1 MKNKKRTMLKSVILE
16 MVAILL
22 IALAIAGCEQSQKD
36 DIYSKMRVVFSE
48 DNIKLS
54 DEAYIKNSHD
64 KEQNSVGLLEFSDFE
79 YNDTIYCS
87 TAYSVDESL
96 LDSSRNIGEVHRADD
111 TSSTRQAYAIKN
123 VNSEYMLAVEVD
135 ETYVLYYNQ
144 KCSHENLQEYIEL
157 IGDRENLDVSYVK
170 VELLNNGLTE
180 KEYIYCDD
188 IEEWVWQL
196 LTQSEHKMLNK
207 VSRIKEDSDSENRID
222 FVICIRNKYTGAEY
236 LIELLENGN
245 LAISDVYSMYEHEYE
260 YEFSEDEL
268 LEALT
273 ELAENYEAYEVK

>member
-1 MKNKKRTMLKSVILE
+1 MKSEKRTMLRV
-16 MVAILL
+16 VILL
-22 IALAIAGCEQSQKD
+22 IALAIAGCEQYDGQSQKE
-36 DIYSKMRVVFSE
+36 DIHAKMLSIFSE
-48 DNIKLS
+48 DNIKLF
-54 DEAYIKNSHD
+54 DENYIENSYD

-96 LDSSRNIGEVHRADD
+96 LDSSKNIGKVHRVDD
-111 TSSTRQAYAIKN
+111 TSLIRQAYAIKN
-123 VNSEYMLAVEVD
+123 INSEYMLAVKVD
-135 ETYVLYYNQ
+135 DAYVLYYNW

-157 IGDRENLDVSYVK
+157 IGDRENLEVAYVK

-180 KEYIYCDD
+180 KEYIYCDG

-196 LTQSEHKMLNK
+196 LTQTEHKMLNK
-207 VSRIKEDSDSENRID
+207 VSGIKEEAEKESN
-222 FVICIRNKYTGAEY
+222 FVVCIRNKYTGAEY
-236 LIELLENGN
+236 LMELLENGN
-245 LAISDVYSMYEHEYE
+245 LGISDIYSMYEHEYE
-260 YEFSEDEL
+260 YEFSEEEL